1 MHFAAVLFAACDA
14 WEAASERRSVRPF
27 DLAATHVRDLAIV
40 RAQAFLKSPRQIWRT
55 FGQMRAVLEA
65 SVEIAERCQFRL
77 PLRRSKLAAERK
89 EPLGQACCSG
99 CAGVRRG

>member
-27 DLAATHVRDLAIV
+27 DLAATHERDLAIV

-55 FGQMRAVLEA
+55 FGQMPAVLEA